1 MKLLLTQEE
10 LIEGLQDI
18 ESSISDETF
27 EFLYSL
33 IFVEN
38 FKNRELKDTV
48 RRLHNPT
55 EKDQRLIMDLEKHK
69 DLYNEA
75 VNHYNYN
82 YLLRELSRLPKDKV
96 ELLTRE
102 NKIPGLELYLKGQNG
117 KDTNPIVSYQYFI
130 IPGDGK
136 TTGTELH
143 PGNITLS
150 KTIEMSE
157 EERNNVK
164 VKLWN

>member
-96 ELLTRE
+96 ELLTKE
-102 NKIPGLELYLKGQNG
+102 NKIPGL
-117 KDTNPIVSYQYFI
+117 
-130 IPGDGK
+130 
-136 TTGTELH
+136 
-143 PGNITLS
+143 
-150 KTIEMSE
+150 
-157 EERNNVK
+157 
-164 VKLWN
+164 